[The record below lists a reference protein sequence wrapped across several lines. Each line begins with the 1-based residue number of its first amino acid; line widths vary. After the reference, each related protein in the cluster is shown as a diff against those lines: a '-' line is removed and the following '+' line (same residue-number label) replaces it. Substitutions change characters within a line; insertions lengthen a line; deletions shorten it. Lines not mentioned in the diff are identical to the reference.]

1 MENKTADYAILVY
14 RQIVDMINNEDSEN
28 YIELNEENLTDFFT
42 ALTMGCSVLF
52 NKLTGDKKS
61 YLEYTYIVNQLIVQY
76 IMDKSSVEKL
86 DE

>member
-1 MENKTADYAILVY
+1 MENKTADYAVLVY

-28 YIELNEENLTDFFT
+28 CIELNEGNLIDFFT

-52 NKLTGDKKS
+52 NKLTGDNKS